1 MPGEPEDEKDA
12 PPYVIDVPLLGSSE
26 TDDKVQRQ
34 KEAELL
40 KWAAAEINKRHEKS
54 FWSRVVFPLGM
65 VVLTLAGL
73 VACAILCVPC
83 LMGILAFSALTC
95 PCVPVMNVPLWGAI
109 FILIFQGWSLTHGR
123 MSLIWS

>member
-1 MPGEPEDEKDA
+1 MPGEPDDDKEACVVE
-12 PPYVIDVPLLGSSE
+12 VPLLGSSE
-26 TDDKVQRQ
+26 AEDKAQRI

-40 KWAAAEINKRHEKS
+40 KWASAELNKRHDKS
-54 FWSRVVFPLGM
+54 FWGKVVCPLVM
-65 VVLTLAGL
+65 VALTLGGL

-109 FILIFQGWSLTHGR
+109 AILIFQGWSLTNGH